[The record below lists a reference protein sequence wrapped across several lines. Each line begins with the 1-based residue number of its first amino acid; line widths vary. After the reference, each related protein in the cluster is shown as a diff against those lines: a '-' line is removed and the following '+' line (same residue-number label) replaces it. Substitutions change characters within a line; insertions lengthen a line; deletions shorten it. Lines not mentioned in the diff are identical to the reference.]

1 MRRRSKLT
9 VRWGFLALLLCV
21 LSCLGMG
28 AGGASSRMERAR
40 MLAGLSPEDRVITQQ
55 ILEVDYHR
63 VDQSLGE
70 REEVD
75 FLLTPALL
83 VQEAVSDGIVL
94 TYPEE

>member
-1 MRRRSKLT
+1 MRRKSIFAA
-9 VRWGFLALLLCV
+9 RWGFGVLLLGA

-28 AGGASSRMERAR
+28 TGRASSEMGRR
-40 MLAGLSPEDRVITQQ
+40 LAGLSPEDRVITRQ

-83 VQEAVSDGIVL
+83 VKEAVSDGIIL
-94 TYPEE
+94 TYPQE